1 MKFKRILASFLC
13 ILLLFGCS
21 APQPQPSASISAET
35 SSIDEN
41 GTYDQKDDVALYIH
55 VYGHLPDNYIS
66 KKSAREYGY
75 EGGSVEDVLP
85 GMCIGGDHF
94 GNYGKQLPEK
104 DDRSYTECDI
114 DTLGKDERGAKR
126 IVFSNDGY
134 IYYTEDHYRTFE
146 QLYGEDAE

>member
-1 MKFKRILASFLC
+1 MLC

-21 APQPQPSASISAET
+21 APQKETAASASAET
-35 SSIDEN
+35 IRIAED

-75 EGGSVEDVLP
+75 EGGSVEEVLP

-94 GNYGKQLPEK
+94 GNYEKLLPEEK
-104 DDRSYTECDI
+104 GRSYTECDI

-134 IYYTEDHYRTFE
+134 IYYTEDHYNTFE